1 MKINAVSAYGA
12 YQTPSTVR
20 VSGAKRLPGKSAEPA
35 YKTDRISFS
44 REAAGQKEVEDISK
58 AVVRESA
65 KGADPAR
72 LERLKTAVAD
82 RSYHIP
88 NGALADAILNRAFL
102 R

>member
-1 MKINAVSAYGA
+1 MAHIKLRPPFGSRGQSVCRGKVQSRHI
-12 YQTPSTVR
+12 
-20 VSGAKRLPGKSAEPA
+20 KR
-35 YKTDRISFS
+35 TFS
-44 REAAGQKEVEDISK
+44 REAAGQKELEDISK